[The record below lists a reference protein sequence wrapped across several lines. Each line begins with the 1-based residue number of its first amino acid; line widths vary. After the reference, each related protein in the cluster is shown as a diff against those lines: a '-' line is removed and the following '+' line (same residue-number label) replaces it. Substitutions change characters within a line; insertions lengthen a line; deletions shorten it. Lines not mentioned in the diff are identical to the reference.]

1 MKLAL
6 LNTSI
11 LTNDGEY
18 KLESIS
24 LEQVHNLVREYGLK
38 EFDSAIGHESTAQ
51 ILTELLSI
59 EVLVNRQMF
68 AQEVGQKALVFKLNG
83 RPLEGKI
90 LNREEIEAIGYS
102 FKLLS
107 RTA

>member
-1 MKLAL
+1 MKLAI

-24 LEQVHNLVREYGLK
+24 LEKAVAFTQATDI
-38 EFDSAIGHESTAQ
+38 DSAVGHESTAQ
-51 ILTELLSI
+51 ILTEILGVDI
-59 EVLVNRQMF
+59 PVNRQMF

-83 RPLEGKI
+83 RPPEGKI

-102 FKLLS
+102 FKLLT